1 MPMVRAARRHSWPA
15 AVAAGLVLF
24 TACAA
29 IPPDPTPSPSTA
41 ATFAPA
47 FVEEACPTDVEVT
60 LLVDH
65 ACGSLTVLQ
74 NRAAEDGGTV
84 RLLVVRLNAPEGAT
98 AADPVLVAG
107 ADIGDELQIGSFA
120 PLVTRVQRTV
130 YVLEPRGVGHAQPLL
145 ACPEVDELAVDVVE
159 APSGDVT
166 VRERFLAAVGACR
179 KRLVEEGVDIGSFG
193 VADAAAD
200 IEDLRLT
207 LGIPRW
213 NLISYGSNSRFVLES
228 VRQFPVGV
236 RAVAIDSPEFPQF
249 GPEVDPEAM
258 VHAMGELAA
267 ACASEP
273 ACASVA
279 PEVETLLQQAVARL
293 DAAPLDIEVADASG
307 TDDGSR
313 PVSVRLDGR
322 ATIRAVRS
330 ALGGDG
336 PSNATRLPAAIA
348 EASAGQPSRFLAE
361 ILANDPVLCAGY
373 RPLCPRQ
380 PRTFSLGVYLDV
392 LCGDIAPFLDE
403 DQIAVTVRDSP
414 YRSLFEDNPYL
425 AACDVWA
432 TPPSEASFH
441 EPFATDLPVLIMV
454 GRLDSYS
461 SPSAAMS
468 AAATLPNG
476 FVVEVPGQTHNVL
489 GFTEC
494 TLDIR
499 NAFIND
505 PETRPDTGCLG
516 DLAITFDMTSD

>member
-1 MPMVRAARRHSWPA
+1 MVRPALRHSWPA
-15 AVAAGLVLF
+15 ALAAGLALL
-24 TACAA
+24 TACTAT
-29 IPPDPTPSPSTA
+29 PDPTPSPS
-41 ATFAPA
+41 ATFAPT

-74 NRAAEDGGTV
+74 NRAAEDGATV
-84 RLLVVRLNAPEGAT
+84 RLLVVRMDAPEGAPAT
-98 AADPVLVAG
+98 DPILVAG

-159 APSGDVT
+159 APYGDVT
-166 VRERFLAAVGACR
+166 VRQRLLAAVGACR
-179 KRLVEEGVDIGSFG
+179 KRLVEEGVEIGSFG

-200 IEDLRLT
+200 IEDLRLA
-207 LGIPRW
+207 LGIPNW
-213 NLISYGSNSRFVLES
+213 NLVSYGSNSRFVLES
-228 VRQFPVGV
+228 VRRFPAGV
-236 RAVAIDSPEFPQF
+236 RAVAIDSPQFPQF

-267 ACASEP
+267 ACSSGPE
-273 ACASVA
+273 CVSIA

-293 DAAPLDIEVADASG
+293 DAAPLDIEVADAGGS
-307 TDDGSR
+307 DRGSR
-313 PVSVRLDGR
+313 PVVVHLDGR
-322 ATIRAVRS
+322 AALRAVRS

-348 EASAGQPSRFLAE
+348 EASAGQPSRLLAE

-403 DQIAVTVRDSP
+403 DLFAETVRDSP
-414 YRSLFEDNPYL
+414 YRGLFEDNPYL

-432 TPPSEASFH
+432 TRQSEASLH
-441 EPFATDLPVLIMV
+441 EPLATDLPVLIMV

-461 SPSAAMS
+461 SPPAATS
-468 AAATLPNG
+468 AAASLPNG

-494 TLDIR
+494 TLGIR

-505 PETRPDTGCLG
+505 PETRPDTRCLEG
-516 DLAITFDMTSD
+516 LAITFDMTPD

>member
-1 MPMVRAARRHSWPA
+1 MVLPGVRYSRPA
-15 AVAAGLVLF
+15 VTAGLVLL
-24 TACAA
+24 TGCNA
-29 IPPDPTPSPSTA
+29 IPPDPAPSPSTTA
-41 ATFAPA
+41 FAPT

-65 ACGSLTVLQ
+65 VCGSLTVLQ
-74 NRAAEDGGTV
+74 NRAADDGATV
-84 RLLVVRLNAPEGAT
+84 RLLVVRMDAPDGAT
-98 AADPVLVAG
+98 ATDPILVAG

-130 YVLEPRGVGHAQPLL
+130 YVLEPRGVAHAQPLL

-166 VRERFLAAVGACR
+166 VRDRFLAAVGACR
-179 KRLVEEGVDIGSFG
+179 ERLVEEGVEIGSFG

-200 IEDLRLT
+200 IEDLRLA

-213 NLISYGSNSRFVLES
+213 NLVSYGSNSRFVLES
-228 VRQFPVGV
+228 MRQFPAGV
-236 RAVAIDSPEFPQF
+236 RAVVIDSPQFPQF
-249 GPEVDPEAM
+249 GPEADLVALTQ
-258 VHAMGELAA
+258 AMGQLAA
-267 ACASEP
+267 ACSSEP

-279 PEVETLLQQAVARL
+279 PEVEPLLQQAVTRL
-293 DAAPLDIEVADASG
+293 DEAPLDIEVADASG
-307 TDDGSR
+307 RDGGSR
-313 PVSVRLDGR
+313 TILVHLDGR
-322 ATIRAVRS
+322 AALRAVRS
-330 ALGGDG
+330 TLGGDG
-336 PSNATRLPAAIA
+336 PSNARRLPVAIA
-348 EASAGQPSRFLAE
+348 EASGGQPSALLAE

-380 PRTFSLGVYLDV
+380 PQTFSLGVYLEV
-392 LCGDIAPFLDE
+392 LCGDIAPFLDVDHFAE
-403 DQIAVTVRDSP
+403 TVRNSP
-414 YRSLFEDNPYL
+414 YRGLFEDNPYL

-432 TPPSEASFH
+432 TRPSETSLH
-441 EPFATDLPVLIMV
+441 EPVATDLPMLIMV

-461 SPSAAMS
+461 SLPAATT
-468 AAATLPNG
+468 AASTLPNA

-505 PETRPDTGCLG
+505 PEARPDTGCLE
-516 DLAITFDMTSD
+516 DLAISFDITAD